1 MEDIVPYQPAQFG
14 FLGVSA
20 GNVFG
25 SEGSAFLVCFGMR
38 LLLRVLRLGAGRCE
52 PWIGLISYP
61 SEAVEQVPRLPKFS
75 GQISCIVRTGHEI

>member
-25 SEGSAFLVCFGMR
+25 SVGSAFLVCFGMR
-38 LLLRVLRLGAGRCE
+38 LLLKVLRLGGRCE

-61 SEAVEQVPRLPKFS
+61 SDAVEWVPRLPKFS
-75 GQISCIVRTGHEI
+75 GQISCIVRTGHYI

>member
-25 SEGSAFLVCFGMR
+25 SVGSAFFG
-38 LLLRVLRLGAGRCE
+38 LFWDEASVKSSQ
-52 PWIGLISYP
+52 IGG
-61 SEAVEQVPRLPKFS
+61 EV
-75 GQISCIVRTGHEI
+75 